1 MTPKEREIAF
11 QHWQTLI
18 LRETRDLASL
28 ERVGQRALH
37 DRDVCADTILQS
49 RIRADLV
56 QRRAEI
62 ERERRD
68 REAPRAAPSTR
79 TTQRP
84 TASPGRQPPSAVSG
98 ALTAGPR
105 PEPPAPPSPQPVP
118 HQAALDQL
126 TRAFSD
132 GLARRAGR
140 EVQAVLD
147 QMRALQ
153 AQGNGGLPAAA
164 LQPYERLTTKLLVR
178 LGEFEVQ
185 IATLV
190 KQAVDAAR
198 TGDAQAAATLL
209 RRLTAIAFTYPESLP
224 SAQLDQVRAAI
235 VRANEAHED
244 GLRMRKLVDRERA
257 VAADIRRIAAAV
269 QDFQRVVYASPEE
282 GTAEFRRAE
291 ARYLR
296 VLREVRVH
304 DPDWLAEFILEL
316 ADLLAE
322 WRITP
327 VAAGKQIDHFLER
340 VRLSLKR
347 IRAKMSDIDKQ
358 RSAS

>member
-1 MTPKEREIAF
+1 MTTKEREIAF

-28 ERVGQRALH
+28 ERVGERALH
-37 DRDVCADTILQS
+37 DRDVCADAVLQS
-49 RIRADLV
+49 RIRADIA

-68 REAPRAAPSTR
+68 REAAHAAPSKR
-79 TTQRP
+79 TKLRP
-84 TASPGRQPPSAVSG
+84 ASSHWQPPPA
-98 ALTAGPR
+98 ATQQPTAGPR
-105 PEPPAPPSPQPVP
+105 PKLPAPSPPQPAP

-126 TRAFSD
+126 ARAFTD

-153 AQGNGGLPAAA
+153 AQSNGGLPAAA
-164 LQPYERLTTKLLVR
+164 LQPYEQLANKLQAR
-178 LGEFEVQ
+178 LGEFKVQ
-185 IATLV
+185 IAALV
-190 KQAVDAAR
+190 KQAVAAAR

-209 RRLTAIAFTYPESLP
+209 RRLTAIAFSYPESLP
-224 SAQLDQVRAAI
+224 SARLDRVRAAI

-244 GLRMRKLVDRERA
+244 GLRMRRLVDRERA

-327 VAAGKQIDHFLER
+327 VAAGNQIDHFLER

-347 IRAKMSDIDKQ
+347 IRAKMSEIDKQ